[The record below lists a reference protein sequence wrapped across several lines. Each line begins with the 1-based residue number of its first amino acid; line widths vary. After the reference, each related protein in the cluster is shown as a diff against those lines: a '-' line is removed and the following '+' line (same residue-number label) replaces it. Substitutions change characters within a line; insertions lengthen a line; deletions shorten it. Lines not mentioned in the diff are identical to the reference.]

1 MEIWKSIP
9 GWEDRYEVS
18 DQGRIRSK
26 DMQVG
31 TKRPGIFATRKGRM
45 LEPIP
50 KGGRYLCVTLA
61 QKNRR
66 EQWFVHD
73 LVLLTFKGFK
83 PKGLEALHA
92 DDNKMDNS
100 ISNLRYGTKEENEK
114 DRQKNGRVCKGER
127 HGCARLTDTDIKDI
141 RASAMPGAELASKF
155 GVGLP
160 HIWAIRA
167 RRVWKHI

>member
-1 MEIWKSIP
+1 MEEWRSVP

-18 DQGRIRSK
+18 NQGQVRSK

-31 TKRPGIFATRKGRM
+31 TKKPTVFATRKGRV
-45 LEPIP
+45 LVPLP
-50 KGGRYLCVTLA
+50 KSGRYLCVSLA

-73 LVLLTFKGFK
+73 LVLLAFRGPK
-83 PKGLEALHA
+83 PKNMEALHA
-92 DDNKMDNS
+92 DDNKLNNA
-100 ISNLRYGTKEENEK
+100 ISNLRYGTKEENEN
-114 DRQKNGRVCKGER
+114 DRQKNDRVRKGEE
-127 HGCARLTDTDIKDI
+127 HGCARLTDADVKAI
-141 RASAMPGAELASKF
+141 RASSRPGVDIAREF

-160 HIWAIRA
+160 HVWAIRA